1 MQIYDV
7 SQVFLY
13 DLKIQTFCGSRF
25 FSCGQKSSFLN
36 KCVPI
41 NLKIGED
48 FDVST
53 LKRKKAQSL

>member
-1 MQIYDV
+1 MMSHKFFYMIRK
-7 SQVFLY
+7 FKHL
-13 DLKIQTFCGSRF
+13 CGSRF
-25 FSCGQKSSFLN
+25 FSCGQKFSFLN

-53 LKRKKAQSL
+53 LKRKRAQSL

>member
-1 MQIYDV
+1 MIRK
-7 SQVFLY
+7 FKHL
-13 DLKIQTFCGSRF
+13 CGSKS
-25 FSCGQKSSFLN
+25 FSFGQKSSFFN

-53 LKRKKAQSL
+53 LKKGGAQSLRIIFYV